1 MTDNPEQT
9 QAQAVKETIP
19 LLLGTIAFALMTKTA
34 LESDASLII
43 KLLFFADQV
52 AVLAC
57 LLTTIVDL
65 IEAIHRRS
73 R

>member
-9 QAQAVKETIP
+9 QAQATKDAI
-19 LLLGTIAFALMTKTA
+19 LYLLGTIAFALMTKTA

-65 IEAIHRRS
+65 IEAIHS
-73 R
+73 RHQ

>member
-9 QAQAVKETIP
+9 QAQAVKEAI
-19 LLLGTIAFALMTKTA
+19 LYLLGTIAFALMTKTA

-43 KLLFFADQV
+43 KLFFFADQV

-65 IEAIHRRS
+65 IEAIHS
-73 R
+73 RHQ